1 MRLGI
6 LISGR
11 GSNMKTLVGAIRSG
25 SIPDTEVSLV
35 FSNRRDAPGLAWAEE
50 QGFPTAC
57 FSHRAFATRE
67 EFDEAVVAELRRTDT
82 EWVALAGFMRI
93 LSNRFLQA
101 FPDRI
106 LNIHPALLPSFKGVD
121 THRRA
126 LDAGVRLHGCTVH
139 VVNEELDGGPIVI
152 QAAVPVLDGDTP
164 ETLAARVLVQEHR
177 IYPRALALLAGG
189 KLQIDAGKV
198 YVEDHVEDRI
208 IENDTEETPDLIW
221 P

>member
-1 MRLGI
+1 MRLAI

-25 SIPDTEVSLV
+25 AIPDTEVSLV
-35 FSNRRDAPGLAWAEE
+35 FSNRRDAPGLAWAEAE
-50 QGFPTAC
+50 GLPTAC
-57 FSHRAFATRE
+57 LSHREFETRE
-67 EFDEAVVAELRRTDT
+67 AFDEAVVNLLEAADT

-93 LSNRFLQA
+93 LSPRFLRA

-106 LNIHPALLPSFKGVD
+106 LNIHPALLPSFPGVD

-126 LDAGVRLHGCTVH
+126 LDSGVRLHGCTVH
-139 VVNEELDGGPIVI
+139 IVNEVLDGGPIVA

-164 ETLAARVLVQEHR
+164 DTLSDRVLIQEHI
-177 IYPRALALLAGG
+177 IYPRALALVARG
-189 KLQIDAGKV
+189 A
-198 YVEDHVEDRI
+198 
-208 IENDTEETPDLIW
+208 IEVRDGRVHSTAAASAEGSALVW